1 VTEPQTARR
10 IYRSRDD
17 RIIGGVAGGVADYLA
32 VDPVLVRLAFVALM
46 FAGIGIL
53 LYLVAWVIVPEE
65 PRRGDQGD
73 EETPL
78 PIAASATAPER
89 RAKGAAGARM
99 LFGTALIA
107 VGAIML
113 VDWIF
118 PDLDRILWP
127 AALIAIGA
135 GLLTFGVRR

>member
-1 VTEPQTARR
+1 MTEPQTSRR

-65 PRRGDQGD
+65 PRHGD
-73 EETPL
+73 EATPR
-78 PIAASATAPER
+78 PIAASAATPAR
-89 RAKGAAGARM
+89 RGKGTAGARM

-118 PDLDRILWP
+118 PSLDRILWP

-135 GLLTFGVRR
+135 GLLMFGVRR